1 MANPTSPTSGDD
13 VRMGFFM
20 KKVSSTLTAVLGRAL
35 TNATTSGA
43 SDAGHLAVATHVDDD
58 PAAFSDAS
66 NAIPVVMLGAKAG
79 SHGTAYAAGDAM
91 AAQGNPANGAL
102 FAEPPPFS
110 LGTVTVVS
118 ITTSAG
124 TVMGTASALANRRE
138 CSIQPVGGTIY
149 YGFDSGIGT
158 ATRSTMLGPG
168 ERERLALGTAVAVYA
183 IAAAG
188 TVSVRFGEYR

>member
-1 MANPTSPTSGDD
+1 MANPNAAETGDG
-13 VRMGFFM
+13 VRLGYFM
-20 KKVSSTLTAVLGRAL
+20 HKVSTTLTAVLGRAL
-35 TNATTSGA
+35 TKASTSGG

-66 NAIPVVMLGAKAG
+66 SATPVVMLGAKAG

-91 AAQGNPANGAL
+91 AVQGNLANGAL
-102 FAEPPPFS
+102 YAEPPPFS

-124 TVMGTASALANRRE
+124 TVSASALANRRE

-149 YGFDSGIGT
+149 YGFDSGVGT

-183 IAAAG
+183 IAASG

>member
-1 MANPTSPTSGDD
+1 MANPDSPVSGDSN
-13 VRMGFFM
+13 RMGYFVE
-20 KKVSSTLTAVLGRAL
+20 KVGSTLTAAFGRVIAK
-35 TNATTSGA
+35 ATTSGA
-43 SDAGHLAVATHVDDD
+43 TPVGHLTVATHVDDD
-58 PAAFSDAS
+58 TAAYSDAGS
-66 NAIPVVMLGAKAG
+66 VTPMVMMGGKGG

-91 AAQGNPANGAL
+91 VFQGSRATGAL
-102 FAEPPPFS
+102 HAEPTPLS

-118 ITTSAG
+118 ITASAG
-124 TVMGTASALANRRE
+124 TVMATGSALANRRE

-149 YGFDSGIGT
+149 YGFDSGVGT

-168 ERERLALGTAVAVYA
+168 ERERLALGTAVSVYA